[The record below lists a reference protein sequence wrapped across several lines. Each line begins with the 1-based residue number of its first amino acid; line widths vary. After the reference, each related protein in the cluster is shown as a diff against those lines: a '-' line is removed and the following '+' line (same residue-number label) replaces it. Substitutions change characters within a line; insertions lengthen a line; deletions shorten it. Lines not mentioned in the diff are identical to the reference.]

1 MNDTL
6 VGLGGGAGLFDLG
19 FVFVLVFVFVCVF
32 VYVFVS
38 VFVIVI
44 VNSIPDICHFFY
56 TGKKNWPKI
65 LHPKVRDLRKIEFR
79 DKIA

>member
-44 VNSIPDICHFFY
+44 VISDTLVGLKLR
-56 TGKKNWPKI
+56 TGF
-65 LHPKVRDLRKIEFR
+65 LGRGCQATEGS
-79 DKIA
+79 